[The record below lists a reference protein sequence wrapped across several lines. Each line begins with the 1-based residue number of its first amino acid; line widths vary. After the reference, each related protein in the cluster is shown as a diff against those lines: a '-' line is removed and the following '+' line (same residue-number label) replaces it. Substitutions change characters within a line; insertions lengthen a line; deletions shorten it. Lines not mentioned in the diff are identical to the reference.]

1 MNTENNL
8 FPASQLQANTVLN
21 FKSNFGDDNRLR
33 FNLRVLGWKSE
44 IKFIQIIGFNRQ
56 ILNIKQY
63 LGQ

>member
-8 FPASQLQANTVLN
+8 FLASQLQANTVLN
-21 FKSNFGDDNRLR
+21 FKSNFGDDNRLGY
-33 FNLRVLGWKSE
+33 NLRVLGWKSE